1 MYFEEF
7 TRRVQCTGTLSVAL
21 GLVTAL
27 QGFSMFFGL
36 RDLLPVGSIEAL
48 LVPPAGAVVV
58 AIAFWFVWHWLLLV
72 VPLAHDPAKR
82 AMGLMVGAVLT
93 AVSIGTTS
101 WFIASSIGGSR
112 AVQAHMNAYV
122 SDASRQL
129 GLLTAN
135 AAAEQSLTGLISE
148 IAAGWRGVAE
158 AEARHGTVSGRAG
171 AGPRAD
177 SLRRSAEAMD
187 ALQASVNGRFRA
199 FEEERAKT
207 ETLIA
212 DMTRLANAP
221 AASTTDGQTRFADMA
236 ARLYQAFAGME
247 RITALPLVEQTGR
260 VQVEEKAGIIATRDE
275 AQTKRLADAARRIR
289 ADRRPVELQTYL
301 PTTKAVATL
310 DHAGSVPGAW
320 IVGVGFDLLPLV
332 MLALLMLA
340 YAEAREPFQPRKPFA
355 VVGGREAA

>member
-7 TRRVQCTGTLSVAL
+7 TKRVQRTGTLSVAL

-27 QGFSMFFGL
+27 QGISMFFGL
-36 RDLLPVGSIEAL
+36 RDLLPAGSIEAV
-48 LVPPAGAVVV
+48 LVPPAGAIVI

-82 AMGLMVGAVLT
+82 SMGLMIGAILT

-101 WFIASSIGGSR
+101 WFIASAIGGSR
-112 AVQAHMNAYV
+112 AVQAHMNGYLN
-122 SDASRQL
+122 DASRQL
-129 GLLTAN
+129 GALNSN
-135 AAAEQSLTGLISE
+135 ASAEQSLTGLISE
-148 IAAGWRGVAE
+148 IAAGWRGIAE
-158 AEARHGTVSGRAG
+158 AEARHGTVSGKPG

-187 ALQASVNGRFRA
+187 GLQASVNGRFHA
-199 FEEERAKT
+199 FEEERSKT
-207 ETLIA
+207 ESLIA
-212 DMTRLANAP
+212 DMTRLANSP
-221 AASTTDGQTRFADMA
+221 VAATVEGQTRFADMA
-236 ARLYQAFAGME
+236 ARLYQVFSSME

-275 AQTKRLADAARRIR
+275 AQTKRLVDAARRIK
-289 ADRRPVELQTYL
+289 ADRKPVEVHSYM
-301 PTTKAVATL
+301 PTSKAVATL
-310 DHAGSVPGAW
+310 DYASSVPGAW

-340 YAEAREPFQPRKPFA
+340 FAEAREPYQPRKPFT